1 MRMPQLATV
10 EMTNSESVQIA
21 PLLRRLAAVF
31 YDGLL
36 LLAVILLASALLIP
50 FSGTAQ
56 PPSYHP
62 VRTLYLLVVCFIFL
76 GWFWTHGG
84 QTLGMRAWRIRLELA
99 SGKPLTWPQAALRYV
114 ISLPLWLFIS
124 SLSVGALE
132 RLPMPVLSVVAVI
145 WLAVDY
151 WPNNWRDRLSRTHV
165 VMSA

>member
-1 MRMPQLATV
+1 
-10 EMTNSESVQIA
+10 MTNSAATLLA
-21 PLLRRLAAVF
+21 PLPRRLAAVF

-36 LLAVILLASALLIP
+36 LVAVILLASALLIP
-50 FSGTAQ
+50 FSGTAH
-56 PPSYHP
+56 PPAYHP

-84 QTLGMRAWRIRLELA
+84 QTLGMRAWHIRLELA
-99 SGKPLTWPQAALRYV
+99 SGKPLPWPRAALRYV

-132 RLPMPVLSVVAVI
+132 RFPLPVLVVIAVI
-145 WLAVDY
+145 WLVIDY
-151 WPNNWRDRLSRTHV
+151 WPNNWRDRLSRTRI